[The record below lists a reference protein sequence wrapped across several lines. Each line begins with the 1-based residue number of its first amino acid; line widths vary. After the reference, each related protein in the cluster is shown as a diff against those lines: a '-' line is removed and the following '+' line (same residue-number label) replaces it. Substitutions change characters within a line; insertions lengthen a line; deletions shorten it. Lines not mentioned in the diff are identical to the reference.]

1 MFCRVYALEVCRD
14 NLEPEKR
21 ADLLRNVD
29 VLDRELTKWCDDLHP
44 VFKSNAINERD
55 VSMGA
60 VLCSHYYSI
69 LTTLH
74 RNFLPV
80 KRDLS
85 VNPRSVAKAVSSARA
100 CIHLAPSIKNVVPSS
115 HHLAFFIQN
124 LFSSAVIIL
133 LYAMHAPNPKTA
145 SSSLDTARSSLVALQ
160 AWEGHWPGARKCR
173 ELLNDLTNTAVE
185 AMNASAA
192 NGNDNGRV
200 VGPPLIISQASSSSM
215 GPGMQPP
222 SSPRSPAE
230 RWSHNPLQRT
240 AGSAVRN
247 KSHRRDRSHDP
258 YSHSR
263 QTSRSGASFRD
274 GEQSVLRLY
283 SYLLSGCSDVSVFF
297 QP

>member
-1 MFCRVYALEVCRD
+1 MCRD

-21 ADLLRNVD
+21 AELLRIVD
-29 VLDRELTKWCDDLHP
+29 VLDKELTKWCDDLP
-44 VFKSNAINERD
+44 PAFKSNAISEQD

-80 KRDLS
+80 KRDQF

-133 LYAMHAPNPKTA
+133 LYAMHSPKPDLA
-145 SSSLDTARSSLVALQ
+145 SSAMDTARSSLVALQ

-173 ELLNDLTNTAVE
+173 ELLTDLTNTALE
-185 AMNASAA
+185 ALNNSAA
-192 NGNDNGRV
+192 NENENGRPP
-200 VGPPLIISQASSSSM
+200 GPSLVINQAGPLSPSM
-215 GPGMQPP
+215 QGPN
-222 SSPRSPAE
+222 SPRSPTE

-258 YSHSR
+258 YSHTR
-263 QTSRSGASFRD
+263 QTSRSGPAFR
-274 GEQSVLRLY
+274 ESEHKVK
-283 SYLLSGCSDVSVFF
+283 
-297 QP
+297 